1 MTTHHRIEL
10 YALWIRLERRLSFRQ
25 FLEMLRRPA

>member
-1 MTTHHRIEL
+1 MKTPIKEL
-10 YALWIRLERRLSFRQ
+10 YVLWVRTESKLSFRQ